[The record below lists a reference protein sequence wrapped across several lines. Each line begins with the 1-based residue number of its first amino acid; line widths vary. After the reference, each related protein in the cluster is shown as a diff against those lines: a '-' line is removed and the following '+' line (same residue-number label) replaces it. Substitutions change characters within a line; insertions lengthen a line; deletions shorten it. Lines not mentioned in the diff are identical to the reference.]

1 MFHKIR
7 LPLLAAFLSATL
19 ASGAQITLS
28 NVTVAVGLDSSP
40 LQALPSFVDNGD
52 ETFSSTGSW
61 NSANW
66 NFSWDMTVKPDPFID
81 AVFGFKNNTAFTQT
95 FVVSVL
101 LPVAPAQIPLTKVGG
116 SVGLTLTDSN
126 FSGFA
131 EVTDAGD
138 GVYFGQND
146 GVNTL
151 ELLDNPFSL
160 TVNTAGATSVTS
172 DFAGLPGP
180 SILAPAAASTIG
192 IVHRFKLTPGDS
204 VAFTSF
210 YIVEAVP
217 EASTLLLVGIA
228 SIAGGMFSVARRAK
242 ISR

>member
-1 MFHKIR
+1 MRTTYFAVA
-7 LPLLAAFLSATL
+7 LGLSSLALSSHA
-19 ASGAQITLS
+19 AQITLE
-28 NVTVAVGLDSSP
+28 NVTVQIGLDGSP
-40 LQALPSFVDNGD
+40 LQVAPEFLDNGD
-52 ETFSSTGSW
+52 GTFSSDGSA
-61 NSANW
+61 STANW
-66 NFSWDMTVKPDPFID
+66 AFSWDMTVKPDPFID
-81 AVFGFKNNTAFTQT
+81 AVFGFKNNSAFTQT

-131 EVTDAGD
+131 QVTDAGD

-180 SILAPAAASTIG
+180 SILAPAAAATIG
-192 IVHRFKLTPGDS
+192 IVHRFRLTPGDS

-217 EASTLLLVGIA
+217 EASTFVMVGLGLAAA
-228 SIAGGMFSVARRAK
+228 SFAARR
-242 ISR
+242 RLFRGC

>member
-1 MFHKIR
+1 MR
-7 LPLLAAFLSATL
+7 SLYLTSLLSLLTLTAASDA
-19 ASGAQITLS
+19 AQTSLQ
-28 NVTVAVGLDSSP
+28 NVTVSIGLDGSP
-40 LQALPSFVDNGD
+40 IQVAPVFLDNSDG
-52 ETFSSTGSW
+52 TFSSDGSA
-61 NSANW
+61 STPNW
-66 NFSWDMTVKPDPFID
+66 TFNWDMTVKPDPFID
-81 AVFGFKNNTAFTQT
+81 AVFGFKNNSAFTQT

-101 LPVAPAQIPLTKVGG
+101 LPVFPAQIPLTKVGG

-126 FSGFA
+126 FNGFA
-131 EVTDAGD
+131 QVTDAGD

-151 ELLDNPFSL
+151 ELLDNPFAL

-192 IVHRFKLTPGDS
+192 IVHRFRLTPGDS

-217 EASTLLLVGIA
+217 EASTFVMVGLGLATA
-228 SIAGGMFSVARRAK
+228 SFAARR
-242 ISR
+242 RLFPGR